1 MASQNGNPSMISG
14 ALQIKQGYSSFVLG
28 EERPFNNPTRQ
39 KKKILQQ
46 NLFLDNYFN
55 KTIALEIAFLF
66 I

>member
-39 KKKILQQ
+39 KKIQQ